1 MIGEWRGPRSIST
14 ASLPGQTGQP
24 PITDNPQ
31 TRIDGDRDPGYEHR
45 PMRAT
50 YRLLTRWWTAFAL
63 LASLVMLGAAH
74 AVERFDHLAPCNL
87 CLKQREVYWGAVAVS
102 LTATIWHLV
111 SRGSRGTPRIAAFL
125 LAVVFT
131 TGAVTA
137 GLHFGGEMKWW
148 DLPATCAGG
157 GGVDLESLA
166 ALALGAGPVP
176 HVAMCDAVT
185 WRFLGLSMA
194 GWNVLISVAL
204 AVFSLLAAKRPK
216 DARAPR
222 S

>member
-1 MIGEWRGPRSIST
+1 MRG
-14 ASLPGQTGQP
+14 L
-24 PITDNPQ
+24 
-31 TRIDGDRDPGYEHR
+31 
-45 PMRAT
+45 

-63 LASLVMLGAAH
+63 AASLAMLGAAH
-74 AVERFDHLAPCNL
+74 AFERFGGLAPCNL
-87 CLKQREVYWGAVAVS
+87 CLKQREAYWAAVTIALV
-102 LTATIWHLV
+102 ATLWHLI

-137 GLHFGGEMKWW
+137 VFHMGGELKWW
-148 DLPATCAGG
+148 SLPATCVGG
-157 GGVDLESLA
+157 GAVDLESLT
-166 ALALGAGPVP
+166 ALALGSGPIER
-176 HVAMCDAVT
+176 VATCDAVA
-185 WRFLGLSMA
+185 WSFLGVSMA
-194 GWNVLISVAL
+194 GWNALISAAL

>member
-1 MIGEWRGPRSIST
+1 MRG
-14 ASLPGQTGQP
+14 L
-24 PITDNPQ
+24 
-31 TRIDGDRDPGYEHR
+31 
-45 PMRAT
+45 

-63 LASLVMLGAAH
+63 AASLAMLGAAH
-74 AVERFDHLAPCNL
+74 AFERFGGLAPCNL
-87 CLKQREVYWGAVAVS
+87 CLKQREAYWAAVTIALV
-102 LTATIWHLV
+102 ATLWHLI

-137 GLHFGGEMKWW
+137 VFHMGGELKWW
-148 DLPATCAGG
+148 SLPATCVGG
-157 GGVDLESLA
+157 GAVDLESLT
-166 ALALGAGPVP
+166 ALALGSGPIERF
-176 HVAMCDAVT
+176 ATCDAVA
-185 WRFLGLSMA
+185 WSFLGVSMA
-194 GWNVLISVAL
+194 GWNALISAAL